1 MTTPTNT
8 FGTGTD
14 FDQATSHQAQEEDQD
29 NSAQDNMAASLNVTL
44 ESFTGENQ
52 PAKLWFKNFERL
64 CQHKN
69 ITNANRANILP
80 LYLTGKAQIW
90 FDSLSEDSTDSFQA
104 VKNAFLKR
112 WDDTAANKWSLLNQY
127 LSAAQNIGESAQD
140 FVDRVTRLA
149 TQLDKTDVSDIL
161 IRGFLPDIRRY
172 ILQKGA
178 TSVSEITEAAVQAE
192 STMCGQ
198 SNLTLNSVQSQLK
211 DIQQKMAS
219 MESVLTVSAPKS
231 HNSVSFNTQY
241 RPKKPQ
247 PPQQQRPYKARA
259 QSYQHP
265 QQADVSGPCYSCGE
279 YTHFRKNCRH
289 RQAVCH
295 NCGITGHI
303 ARVCRK
309 VKVHSGPSQKA

>member
-1 MTTPTNT
+1 MKSNDNSYKYLC
-8 FGTGTD
+8 TD

-29 NSAQDNMAASLNVTL
+29 NSAHDNMAASLNVTL
-44 ESFTGENQ
+44 EIFTGENQ

-90 FDSLSEDSTDSFQA
+90 FDSLSDDSTDSFQTI
-104 VKNAFLKR
+104 KNAFLKR

-149 TQLDKTDVSDIL
+149 TQLDKTDVSDIF

-178 TSVSEITEAAVQAE
+178 TSVSDITEAAVQAE

-198 SNLTLNSVQSQLK
+198 SNLTLKSVQSQLK
-211 DIQQKMAS
+211 DIQQNISEATCPDPFGQTLFHAS
-219 MESVLTVSAPKS
+219 LSEFHSANPVTIDKVVSPLLPAVAVLISFVSHSSVKLVLYLCK
-231 HNSVSFNTQY
+231 V
-241 RPKKPQ
+241 Q
-247 PPQQQRPYKARA
+247 P
-259 QSYQHP
+259 HM
-265 QQADVSGPCYSCGE
+265 DLSCLC
-279 YTHFRKNCRH
+279 K
-289 RQAVCH
+289 
-295 NCGITGHI
+295 
-303 ARVCRK
+303 
-309 VKVHSGPSQKA
+309 